1 MKFRVRLS
9 PRVTTIALGVAAAP
23 LFVLGVSACGG
34 DVGGTATTVVP
45 IPPTDFATIPPVITT
60 APQSNTTLP
69 PGSVGVEQNYVVELG
84 DSPIKIA
91 TLYGIS
97 VEELLM
103 YNGWVSVTQ
112 FPYPGQSLRIP
123 PTAKATTDQAMS
135 QTTLTPQGAAGQ
147 GCGSRPAGTY
157 EVQTGDSLSLI
168 GSKFCVKIAALM
180 AANGWMDSAAVQ
192 LFAGQSIVIPAV
204 GQ

>member
-1 MKFRVRLS
+1 MKIG
-9 PRVTTIALGVAAAP
+9 PRITTIALGVVTAP
-23 LFVLGVSACGG
+23 LIVLVLSACGG

-45 IPPTDFATIPPVITT
+45 IAPTDFATIPPVITT
-60 APQSNTTLP
+60 APASNTTLP
-69 PGSVGVEQNYVVELG
+69 PGSIGVEQTYVVELG
-84 DSPIKIA
+84 DSPIKLA
-91 TLYGIS
+91 TIYGIS

-123 PTAKATTDQAMS
+123 PTAKTTTDQAMS
-135 QTTLTPQGAAGQ
+135 QTTLTPQGPAGQ
-147 GCGSRPAGTY
+147 GCGARPAGTY
-157 EVQTGDSLSLI
+157 EVQPGDSLSLI

-180 AANGWMDSAAVQ
+180 AANGWMDANAVS

-204 GQ
+204 GG

>member
-1 MKFRVRLS
+1 MKIG
-9 PRVTTIALGVAAAP
+9 PRITTITLGVVTAP
-23 LFVLGVSACGG
+23 LIVLVLSACGG

-45 IPPTDFATIPPVITT
+45 IAPTDFATIPPVITT

-69 PGSVGVEQNYVVELG
+69 PGSVGVEQTYVVELG
-84 DSPIKIA
+84 DSPIKLA
-91 TLYGIS
+91 TMYGIS

-123 PTAKATTDQAMS
+123 PTAKTTTDQAMS
-135 QTTLTPQGAAGQ
+135 QTTLTPQGPAGQ

-157 EVQTGDSLSLI
+157 EVQPGDSLSLI

-180 AANGWMDSAAVQ
+180 AANGWFDANSVQ

>member
-1 MKFRVRLS
+1 MKIG
-9 PRVTTIALGVAAAP
+9 PRITTIALGVVTAP
-23 LFVLGVSACGG
+23 LMVLGLSACGG

-45 IPPTDFATIPPVITT
+45 IAPTDFATIPPVITT
-60 APQSNTTLP
+60 APMSNTTLP
-69 PGSVGVEQNYVVELG
+69 PGSVGIEQTYIVELG
-84 DSPIKIA
+84 DSPIKLA
-91 TLYGIS
+91 TMYGIS

-123 PTAKATTDQAMS
+123 PTAKTTTDQAMS
-135 QTTLTPQGAAGQ
+135 QTTLTPQGPAGQ

-157 EVQTGDSLSLI
+157 EVQPGDSLSLI
-168 GSKFCVKIAALM
+168 GSKFCVKITALM
-180 AANGWMDSAAVQ
+180 AANGWFDANSVQ

-204 GQ
+204 G

>member
-1 MKFRVRLS
+1 MKIG
-9 PRVTTIALGVAAAP
+9 PRITTIALGVVTAP
-23 LFVLGVSACGG
+23 LIVLVLSACGG

-45 IPPTDFATIPPVITT
+45 IAPTDFATIPPVITT
-60 APQSNTTLP
+60 APASNTTLP
-69 PGSVGVEQNYVVELG
+69 PGSVGVEQTYVVELG
-84 DSPIKIA
+84 DSPIKLA
-91 TLYGIS
+91 TIYGIS

-135 QTTLTPQGAAGQ
+135 QTTLTPQGPAGQ

-157 EVQTGDSLSLI
+157 EVQPGDSLSLI

-180 AANGWMDSAAVQ
+180 AANGWFDANSVQ

-204 GQ
+204 GG